1 MRLPVR
7 HKLADLE
14 HMLTIDEDAV
24 RKKLLAQDA
33 FSGGKSCLREAMAH
47 LLPQPIMQRRKQG
60 FSSPEASWYRG
71 ENADYVR
78 EMLLGGDL
86 ASSDFLDVGFI
97 RDTVESHMSGRQNNR
112 LLIWS
117 LLSFE
122 QWCRSFLRRERYDA

>member
-1 MRLPVR
+1 V
-7 HKLADLE
+7 
-14 HMLTIDEDAV
+14 
-24 RKKLLAQDA
+24 AQDA

-47 LLPQPIMQRRKQG
+47 LLPEQIMQRRKQG

-71 ENADYVR
+71 ENADYVQ

-86 ASSDFLDVGFI
+86 ASSAYLDGGFV
-97 RDTVESHMSGRQNNR
+97 REAVETHMAGRKNNR

-122 QWCRSFLRRERYDA
+122 QWCRTFLGGQRV